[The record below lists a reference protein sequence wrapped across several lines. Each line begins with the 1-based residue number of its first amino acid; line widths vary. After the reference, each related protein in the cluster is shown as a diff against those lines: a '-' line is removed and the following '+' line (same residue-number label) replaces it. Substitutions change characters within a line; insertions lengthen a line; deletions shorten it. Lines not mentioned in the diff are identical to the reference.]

1 MSLNTLW
8 FILVCVLFIG
18 YFFLEGFD
26 YGVGILAPFIGK
38 SDLERRAVIQTI
50 GPVWD
55 ANEVWLLTAGGAIF
69 AAFPQWYA
77 TMFSGF
83 YLALF
88 LMLVALIARGVAF
101 EFRSKDER
109 KHWRSLF
116 DWLIFFGSAVP
127 ALLWGVAIANIVEGV
142 PIDAHMNYVGGFFN
156 LLNPYAIVGGLATL
170 LVFTLHG
177 AVYLTMKTEGE
188 LNERARRAAYSIG
201 WAAAGIA
208 ILFVVLSAF
217 RTDMF
222 DKPGL
227 GVWPGVVAVCA
238 GLSLIATRLLLD
250 RHKEGWSFISTGV
263 AILFVVVSVFL
274 TLFPRVMVSSLN
286 PKWDLTVYN
295 AASNPYSLHVM
306 TIVALTALPIVLAY
320 LAWTYWVFRQRTSLK
335 QSMHY

>member
-8 FILVCVLFIG
+8 FLLIGVLFAG
-18 YFFLEGFD
+18 YFLLEGFD
-26 YGVGILAPFIGK
+26 YGVGILLPFIGK
-38 SDLERRAVIQTI
+38 NDQERRAVIQTI

-69 AAFPQWYA
+69 AAFPEWYA

-101 EFRSKDER
+101 EFRSKDQR
-109 KHWRSLF
+109 QGWRSLF

-127 ALLWGVAIANIVEGV
+127 ALLWGVAIANLMEGV

-156 LLNPYAIVGGLATL
+156 LLNPYALLGGLLTL

-177 AVYLTMKTEGE
+177 AIYLTLKTEGD
-188 LNERARRAAYSIG
+188 LNARSRVGAYKVGWIATGVALLFVAYSI
-201 WAAAGIA
+201 
-208 ILFVVLSAF
+208 L

-222 DKPGL
+222 RSAHVGMLPGII
-227 GVWPGVVAVCA
+227 AVLA
-238 GLSLIATRLLLD
+238 GLSLISTRLFLD
-250 RHKEGWSFISTGV
+250 RRKEGWSFFSTSV
-263 AILFVVVSVFL
+263 AIVLVVASVFL
-274 TLFPRVMVSSLN
+274 TLFPNVMVSSLN
-286 PKWDLTVYN
+286 AEWNLTIYN

-306 TIVALTALPIVLAY
+306 TIVAFSALPIVLAY
-320 LAWTYWVFRQRTSLK
+320 LIWTYWIFRKRVSIDQV
-335 QSMHY
+335 MHY